1 MNMKSTILYRLSP
14 IRRRQRSLY
23 PERFREKIKAY
34 VKRADTCSLG
44 HGTWILGGDST
55 RAARVRADDA
65 FLRPLRNSPD
75 LSTHKMTTCTEIVAA
90 IGSHPTVLCMSVLSV
105 LGKLCRKGLLE
116 VTAHPELK

>member
-1 MNMKSTILYRLSP
+1 MNMKSAILYRLSP

-75 LSTHKMTTCTEIVAA
+75 LSTHKMTTMYGDSRSYWIAPHSSLYECAVGAGQAVPQGIA
-90 IGSHPTVLCMSVLSV
+90 
-105 LGKLCRKGLLE
+105 
-116 VTAHPELK
+116 